1 MAARMASWEGH
12 RNVPLA
18 PRYLAYS
25 CSAFGLCC
33 SGIISTRLAQ
43 KCRYV
48 TLLQYFVI
56 ITLTWINLPDEQEP
70 DEGGGIC
77 ILKFYFVLLA
87 WINKKVLEYRVVA

>member
-1 MAARMASWEGH
+1 MASWERH

-18 PRYLAYS
+18 LRYLAYS
-25 CSAFGLCC
+25 FSAFGLCC